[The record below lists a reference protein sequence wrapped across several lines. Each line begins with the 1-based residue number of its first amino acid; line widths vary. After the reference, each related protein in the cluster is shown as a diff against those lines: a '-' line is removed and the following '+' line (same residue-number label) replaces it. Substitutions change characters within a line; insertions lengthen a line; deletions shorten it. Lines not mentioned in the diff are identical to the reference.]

1 MARPGGLEVLTVSEL
16 NKQARQLLESSF
28 ALAWVEGEISNFK
41 HHSSGHMYFS
51 LKDQAASISV
61 AMFASANAALTFRP
75 GDGQQVVARG
85 RVTLYEARGQYQL
98 VAQNLY
104 PAGDGAL
111 WLKFEQLRDK
121 LSREGLFETA
131 AKKPLPR
138 FPARIGLVTSPTGA
152 AVRDILNVL
161 ARRAP
166 HVTAL
171 LRPTIVQGSAAAAD
185 IAIALAELEA
195 HGQVDVIIVARG
207 GGSLEDLW
215 AFNEEQVVRAVA
227 GCGLPV
233 ISAVGHETDVTLCD
247 LAADQRAPTPSA
259 AAELAAPERE
269 GYLQYID
276 EQTAA
281 MERQL
286 RRKLAHMA
294 GRLEELES
302 RYVLR
307 EPLRP
312 IRLWQQ
318 TVTEKD
324 RLMGINFGHQLGAMQ
339 GRLSMLAQRL
349 GAADPQHLMR
359 RGYVIVTDDSTG
371 KQVLRRKGLS
381 RGQRLRLHFADGEAA
396 ATVNAKLNETGNL
409 F

>member
-1 MARPGGLEVLTVSEL
+1 MSRAGGLEVLTVTEL
-16 NKQARQLLESSF
+16 NKKARQLLESTF

-51 LKDQAASISV
+51 LKDSSASISV

-111 WLKFEQLRDK
+111 WLKFEQLRDQ
-121 LSREGLFETA
+121 LRGEGLFDPA

-138 FPARIGLVTSPTGA
+138 FPRRIGLVTSPTGA
-152 AVRDILNVL
+152 AVHDILNVL

-171 LRPTIVQGSAAAAD
+171 LRPTTVQGPTAAAD
-185 IAIALAELEA
+185 VATALEELQA
-195 HGQVDVIIVARG
+195 QGRVDVIIVARG

-215 AFNEEQVVRAVA
+215 AFNEEQLVRAVA
-227 GCGLPV
+227 ACAVPV

-276 EQTAA
+276 EQTVM

-286 RRKLAHMA
+286 QRKLAHMA

-307 EPLRP
+307 QPLRP
-312 IRLWQQ
+312 IHFWQQ

-324 RLMGINFGHQLGAMQ
+324 RQMGINFGHQLGAMKN
-339 GRLSMLAQRL
+339 RLSMLDQRL
-349 GAADPQHLMR
+349 VAADPQRLMQ
-359 RGYVIVTDDSTG
+359 RGYVIVTDDATG
-371 KQVLRRKGLS
+371 RQVLRRKGLLP
-381 RGQRLRLHFADGEAA
+381 GQRLQLHFSDGKAA
-396 ATVNAKLNETGNL
+396 ATVNAIVNGTGS
-409 F
+409 